1 VASEAPVAEDAA
13 RLDRERSVLLIVDA
27 QARLAPHIA
36 DHEAVLARLEALAS
50 AARGFGIPVLATEH
64 CPEQLGT
71 TVAALREP
79 LPRRAVLAKRHF
91 GAADEPALRTR
102 LQSLARTQVVI
113 AGMEA
118 HVCVMQ
124 TALGLRALGYAV
136 WIAADAAGSR
146 PTRQSDRAWALDRL
160 VRAGC
165 VLAGTETVLFEWL
178 ADAADPQRPELI
190 QAVKR
195 LP

>member
-1 VASEAPVAEDAA
+1 MSEPAQADGPP

-36 DHEAVLARLEALAS
+36 DHEAVLARLEALAA
-50 AARGFGIPVLATEH
+50 AARGFGIPLLATEH
-64 CPEQLGT
+64 CPDQLGP

-79 LPRRAVLAKRHF
+79 LTRQAVIAKQHF
-91 GAADEPALRTR
+91 GAADEPALRAR
-102 LQSLARTQVVI
+102 LQSLARRQVVI

-124 TALGLRALGYAV
+124 TALGLCALGYPV
-136 WIAADAAGSR
+136 WIAADATGSR
-146 PTRQSDRAWALDRL
+146 PGRQADRVWALDRL
-160 VRAGC
+160 ARAGC

-178 ADAADPQRPELI
+178 ADAADPQRPALI
-190 QAVKR
+190 QTIKR

>member
-1 VASEAPVAEDAA
+1 MNSATPA
-13 RLDRERSVLLIVDA
+13 RLDREHSVLLIIDA

-36 DHEAVLARLEALAS
+36 EHEAVLARLEALAA

-64 CPEQLGT
+64 CPEQLGS
-71 TVAALREP
+71 TVAALHEP
-79 LPRRAVLAKRHF
+79 LATRAVIAKQHF
-91 GAADEPALRTR
+91 GAADEPALRAR
-102 LQSLARTQVVI
+102 LQSLARRQIVI

-124 TALGLRALGYAV
+124 TALGLRRLGYEV
-136 WIAADAAGSR
+136 FVVADAAGSR
-146 PTRQSDRAWALDRL
+146 PGRQADRAWALDRL
-160 VRAGC
+160 ARAGC

-178 ADAADPQRPELI
+178 ADAADPQRSALI